1 MKWTPKSIRS
11 SIDIVC
17 RNSFPFFLLKACTFA
32 WLYGT
37 LMQSSWSTMYFVEV
51 HSNVAQ
57 STTTTVW
64 LQLKQSCQQG
74 SLTIVRRTNSRKNT
88 NIQQQLQ
95 YQEALDE
102 SDYQQPP
109 FGSDSGAEG
118 SGGGGAGG
126 GGQGAAGD
134 SGGPEAEFGQQHP
147 PLSESELA
155 FVNSQLSREL
165 ESMQPTSGAAIVAAN
180 RTDSTTGD
188 ELDTVDLATDNLPAV
203 DTPDA
208 CDKAAVR
215 LRCLLRQLQRGEI
228 SAELLQ
234 KNLHYAARVLEAV
247 FIDETK

>member
-1 MKWTPKSIRS
+1 
-11 SIDIVC
+11 
-17 RNSFPFFLLKACTFA
+17 
-32 WLYGT
+32 
-37 LMQSSWSTMYFVEV
+37 MYNEI
-51 HSNVAQ
+51 
-57 STTTTVW
+57 
-64 LQLKQSCQQG
+64 KQG

-102 SDYQQPP
+102 SDYQQQQPP

-118 SGGGGAGG
+118 SRGGAGG
-126 GGQGAAGD
+126 GGGGAD

-165 ESMQPTSGAAIVAAN
+165 ESMQPTSGAVTVAAN

>member
-1 MKWTPKSIRS
+1 
-11 SIDIVC
+11 
-17 RNSFPFFLLKACTFA
+17 
-32 WLYGT
+32 
-37 LMQSSWSTMYFVEV
+37 
-51 HSNVAQ
+51 
-57 STTTTVW
+57 
-64 LQLKQSCQQG
+64 QG

-102 SDYQQPP
+102 SEYQQQPP
-109 FGSDSGAEG
+109 YGNDSYAEG
-118 SGGGGAGG
+118 SGGGRGGGAGG
-126 GGQGAAGD
+126 GGGGGEGGEGGGAGA
-134 SGGPEAEFGQQHP
+134 SSEAEYGQHHP

-165 ESMQPTSGAAIVAAN
+165 ESMQPTSGTVSVVAN
-180 RTDSTTGD
+180 RTESTTGD
-188 ELDTVDLATDNLPAV
+188 ELDNVDLATDNLPAV